1 MPLLSVTSVITGGS
15 ESATTPAA
23 VVAVA
28 DSVLELTSV
37 APLRAVIEADA
48 IDNSPSA
55 SPATA
60 LVPPATAATVVV
72 LLASVV
78 VAVVDSALVDLGVV
92 SLIVVPTVVV
102 GLSVVVVV
110 VAVLGV

>member
-28 DSVLELTSV
+28 DSVLELTSF
-37 APLRAVIEADA
+37 APLPAVIEADA
-48 IDNSPSA
+48 IDKSPS
-55 SPATA
+55 TA
-60 LVPPATAATVVV
+60 LVPPATVVV

-78 VAVVDSALVDLGVV
+78 VPAVVDSALVDLGVV
-92 SLIVVPTVVV
+92 VSLIVVSTVVV

>member
-48 IDNSPSA
+48 IDK

-60 LVPPATAATVVV
+60 LVPPATVVV

-78 VAVVDSALVDLGVV
+78 VPAVVDSALVDSAVV